1 MGCADVLSFSEGLPG
16 EGREKRRERAG
27 EIRVGL
33 TQSTSGDTICHSW
46 APGRPDTLQSR
57 SDRCIQINQ
66 LPAGKGLQS
75 SRPSET
81 GSGLK
86 GQTEAKPGRVGP
98 GPDLGAGALKG
109 AREAASPPSGCLSV
123 PFPGD
128 PSLPLLCQ
136 RDLS

>member
-1 MGCADVLSFSEGLPG
+1 MGCADVLSFSDGLPG

-98 GPDLGAGALKG
+98 RPDLGAGALKG